1 MSSLNLIKSFVLS
14 LIIVSCICLNDIADA
29 YYCVVIEDAIPSP
42 FTDQHCIEKIQLLL
56 SRHKSFSVEI
66 SASNKDLVTKLN
78 NIINDENQYIGYFKN
93 EGSISRAFSS
103 FKNEGLKQGATATIT
118 TALGYCA
125 WNIVD
130 NFRKDKF
137 FNLAEW
143 IMDITHCGKNFNIYE
158 MVTQSLVWGGASGV
172 VNGGLKA
179 YKETKIIKWTYSPLP
194 QDTINI
200 KSKSPQKATNV
211 LKADL

>member
-1 MSSLNLIKSFVLS
+1 MSTLNMIKSFVLS
-14 LIIVSCICLNDIADA
+14 VFIVSCISLYDVVDA
-29 YYCVVIEDAIPSP
+29 YYCVVIEDEIPSP
-42 FTDQHCIEKIQLLL
+42 FTDQHCIDKVELLL
-56 SRHKSFSVEI
+56 SRRKSFAVEI
-66 SASNKDLVTKLN
+66 STSNQELVTKLN
-78 NIINDENQYIGYFKN
+78 NIINEKQYIGNFKN
-93 EGSISRAFSS
+93 EGTVSRAFSS
-103 FKNEGLKQGATATIT
+103 FKNEGFKQGATATIT

-143 IMDITHCGKNFNIYE
+143 TMDIIHCGKNFNIYE
-158 MVTQSLVWGGASGV
+158 MITQSLVWGGASGV

-179 YKETKIIKWTYSPLP
+179 YKETKIIKWTYSPLY
-194 QDTINI
+194 QDATNI
-200 KSKSPQKATNV
+200 KSKSGKGNTNV